1 MNKMKLAIA
10 TAAAVL
16 AATSASAIELGIGG
30 LTAGATTT
38 AEYNVDAENMS
49 LTVEPEVGYAFAGMD
64 FTASTEISVYDD
76 EFVLGDTMPTLD
88 FKAARQI
95 WDNLEL
101 YGEIGYDFET
111 EERTDLTVGASFK
124 F

>member
-1 MNKMKLAIA
+1 MKLAIA

-16 AATSASAIELGIGG
+16 AATSASAIELGIAG
-30 LTAGATTT
+30 LTATTTAT
-38 AEYNVDAENMS
+38 AEYNVDAENTT
-49 LTVEPEVGYAFAGMD
+49 LTLEPEVGYAFAGID
-64 FTASTEISVYDD
+64 FTAGSEIAIYND

-88 FKAARQI
+88 FKAARQV

>member
-1 MNKMKLAIA
+1 MKLAIT
-10 TAAAVL
+10 TAAAL
-16 AATSASAIELGIGG
+16 LFATSASAIELGIAG
-30 LTAGATTT
+30 LTATTTAT
-38 AEYNVDAENMS
+38 AEYNVDAENMT
-49 LTVEPEVGYAFAGMD
+49 LTLEPEVGYAFAGMD
-64 FTASTEISVYDD
+64 FTVGSEISIYNDD
-76 EFVLGDTMPTLD
+76 FVLGDEMPTLD

-101 YGEIGYDFET
+101 YGEVGFDLEA

>member
-1 MNKMKLAIA
+1 MKLAIA

-38 AEYNVDAENMS
+38 AEYNVDAEN
-49 LTVEPEVGYAFAGMD
+49 LTLTLEPEVGYAFAGID
-64 FTASTEISVYDD
+64 FTAGTEISIYNDD
-76 EFVLGDTMPTLD
+76 FVLGDELPTLD
-88 FKAARQI
+88 FKAAKQL
-95 WDNLEL
+95 WSGVEV
-101 YGEIGYDFET
+101 YSEIGFDLEA
-111 EERTDLTVGASFK
+111 EERTDLTVGASFS

>member
-1 MNKMKLAIA
+1 MKLAIA

-111 EERTDLTVGASFK
+111 EERTDLTVGASFE